1 MKKKIKKIIEER
13 MNERLP
19 AEANKNVPR
28 ITADT
33 VATHRDE
40 VLSGARKYIYPLQ
53 HSKHRI
59 VLVSTGLIIGA
70 LVSLFIYTVLAL
82 YKLQSTSKFVY
93 TITQVVPF
101 PVART
106 GSNFV
111 AYENYL
117 FELRRYMHYYKNQQK
132 LDFNSEAGQQQ
143 LSDFKKRALDK
154 VVNDALVKQLAEKN
168 NVSVSEQEINDAIT
182 VLRAQ
187 NRLGSSDK
195 VLEDVLKEFWGWS
208 VKDFKRSLSQQIL
221 AQKVVSALDAESHS
235 HADSAVA
242 QLKSG
247 ADFAKLAQQ
256 VSEDPDTKDRGG
268 EFNGLID
275 RANRDISPKTVEVLF
290 SLKPGEYSS
299 VINVGYGLEIVK
311 VIEVQGDKVRAA
323 HILFNFNELS
333 AYLNDLK
340 DQQKARLYLKL

>member
-1 MKKKIKKIIEER
+1 MSEHMPSET
-13 MNERLP
+13 
-19 AEANKNVPR
+19 NKSVPR

-40 VLSGARKYIYPLQ
+40 VLSGARKFIYPLQ

-59 VLVSTGLIIGA
+59 VLVSTGLIISA
-70 LVSLFIYTVLAL
+70 LVALFGYAVLAL
-82 YKLQSTSKFVY
+82 YRLQSTSKFVY

-117 FELRRYMHYYKNQQK
+117 FELRRYMHYHKNQQK
-132 LDFNSEAGQQQ
+132 LDFNSESGQQQ
-143 LSDFKKRALDK
+143 LTDFKKRALDK
-154 VVNDALVKQLAEKN
+154 VVNDALVKQLAEKHKIT
-168 NVSVSEQEINDAIT
+168 VSDQEINDAIT

-208 VKDFKRSLSQQIL
+208 VKDFKRSLAQQIM
-221 AQKVVSALDAESHS
+221 AQKVISALDTETHTQAE
-235 HADSAVA
+235 AALA
-242 QLKSG
+242 QLKAG
-247 ADFAKLAQQ
+247 VDFATVAQQ
-256 VSEDPDTKDRGG
+256 TTEDQDTKERGG
-268 EFNGLID
+268 EFNSLIE
-275 RANRDISPKTVEVLF
+275 RTNRDISPKTVEVLF
-290 SLKPGEYSS
+290 SLKQGESS
-299 VINVGYGLEIVK
+299 DIINVGYGLEIIK
-311 VIEVQGDKVRAA
+311 VLEVQGDKVRAA
-323 HILFNFNELS
+323 HILFNFNDIS
-333 AYLNDLK
+333 GYLNDLK